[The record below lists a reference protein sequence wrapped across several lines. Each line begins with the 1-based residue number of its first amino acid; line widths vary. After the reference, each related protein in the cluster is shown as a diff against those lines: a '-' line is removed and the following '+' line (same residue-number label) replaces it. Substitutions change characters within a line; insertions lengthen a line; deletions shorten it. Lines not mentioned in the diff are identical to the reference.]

1 MAFAAFISTSAISNE
16 ASAKQCVYS
25 EAGYVA
31 KVRWYKPSQLTYN
44 KKTRKVTG
52 GKPVQ
57 TNNLSLFRTVCTDSI
72 EPLTAVISVVGGKYV
87 VKGVVWGSSAVL
99 TVAGAAG
106 AGAACVGSAGAACP
120 AAFAGIVAAGTT
132 TFAFLGDLADDP
144 KEVFYVGTPSSYR
157 ELKLWGTVF
166 SPQASSKKGAKI

>member
-1 MAFAAFISTSAISNE
+1 MFLDGICWVKNIKQTKTQPPDRMKREEKLTALTVLKKFA
-16 ASAKQCVYS
+16 
-25 EAGYVA
+25 
-31 KVRWYKPSQLTYN
+31 
-44 KKTRKVTG
+44 TG

-72 EPLTAVISVVGGKYV
+72 EPLTAVISIVGGKYV

-132 TFAFLGDLADDP
+132 TFAFLGDLADDQ
-144 KEVFYVGTPSSYR
+144 KEVFYVGTPSS
-157 ELKLWGTVF
+157 
-166 SPQASSKKGAKI
+166 